1 MKPVDA
7 MLEVLRDEGVT
18 RVFGNPGTTELPFVE
33 AVTAAPGLQYV
44 LGVQEASVVAMADGY
59 ARATG
64 RPAFVSLH
72 IAAGLANGVVG
83 LLNACRSRTPLVVT
97 AGQQDRRHLAQD
109 PMLSGDLVGI
119 ARAAVKHAFDVQH
132 AHDLT
137 VMLRRA
143 FALAVQPPAGPVF
156 LSVPMDLLEE
166 ETPVAPPAPRS
177 RLGGLGPAAGW
188 PEAAERLAAARR
200 PGIVAGDGVGRDGA
214 VAELVALAEATGAA
228 VFHQPMHDGVDF
240 PTVHPL
246 YAGMLDARHSAIRS
260 ALEGHDVVLI
270 AGTRAFMAHHY
281 EPGSPI
287 PAGTDVIQLD
297 SDPGEPGRNFPVV
310 LGLTGGVRATLAALA
325 SQLAG
330 KVPQAPS
337 RIEAIGP
344 VHEAARARVRERALA
359 GRGDAPMD
367 PLAAAHAVVS
377 GLPADSVVVEEA
389 ITSGLLLRSVLPL
402 ERPRSYVHTVGG
414 GLGSGIGAAIGSRM
428 GDPSRPVVAVLGD
441 GCTLFGLQ
449 GLWSAAHYRVP
460 VTFVVLNN
468 GEYRTLKETAARR
481 RRSRAARRGDG
492 GLELT
497 PPRLDLAPA
506 TGLLGLG
513 DGTPDGPDGLDLAPP
528 ELDFTRVAEFF
539 GITAVR
545 ARSTDHL
552 TEAVARAAAGTEP
565 VLIDARVTGH
575 ADGVRLAHGHT
586 GGAFTT
592 SGGTA

>member
-1 MKPVDA
+1 MRPVDA

-33 AVTAAPGLQYV
+33 AVTAAPDLQYV

-72 IAAGLANGVVG
+72 IAAGLANGMVG
-83 LLNACRSRTPLVVT
+83 LLNASRSRTPMVVT
-97 AGQQDRRHLAQD
+97 AGQQDRRHLAHD

-119 ARAAVKHAFDVQH
+119 ARAAVKHTFDVQH
-132 AHDLT
+132 AHDLPR
-137 VMLRRA
+137 MLRRA

-166 ETPVAPPAPRS
+166 EGPVDRPAPKS
-177 RLGGLGPAAGW
+177 RLGGLGPALDW
-188 PEAAERLAAARR
+188 PEAAERLAGAAR
-200 PGIVAGDGVGRDGA
+200 PAVVAGDGVGRDRA
-214 VAELVALAEATGAA
+214 VAELVAVAEAVGAT
-228 VFHQPMHDGVDF
+228 VYHQPMHDGVNF

-246 YAGMLDARHSAIRS
+246 YAGMLDARYSAIRS
-260 ALEGHDVVLI
+260 ALEGHDVVLV

-287 PAGTDVIQLD
+287 PTGTSVIQLD
-297 SDPGEPGRNFPVV
+297 DDPGEPGRTFPVA
-310 LGLTGGVRATLAALA
+310 LGLVGGVRATLSALA
-325 SQLAG
+325 AQLAG
-330 KVPQAPS
+330 KVPEAP
-337 RIEAIGP
+337 RRLRETGRL
-344 VHEAARARVRERALA
+344 HEATRGRLTKRALA
-359 GRGDAPMD
+359 AYGDAPMD
-367 PLAAAHAVVS
+367 PLAAVHAIVS
-377 GLPADSVVVEEA
+377 GLPDDAVVVEEA
-389 ITSGLLLRSVLPL
+389 ITSGLLLRGVLPL

-428 GDPSRPVVAVLGD
+428 GDPTRPVVAVLGD

-460 VTFVVLNN
+460 ATFVVMNN

-481 RRSRAARRGDG
+481 ERSRAARRRSG

-497 PPRLDLAPA
+497 PPRLDLTPA
-506 TGLLGLG
+506 RDFLGLT
-513 DGTPDGPDGLDLAPP
+513 DGTPGVPDGLDLTPP
-528 ELDFTRVAEFF
+528 ELDFTRVAGFF
-539 GITAVR
+539 GISAVR

-552 TEAVARAAAGTEP
+552 AEAVARAAAGTGP
-565 VLIDARVTGH
+565 VLIDVPITSC
-575 ADGVRLAHGHT
+575 ADGA
-586 GGAFTT
+586 
-592 SGGTA
+592 